1 MEDTNQLVGQ
11 FARLPDGQKVMI
23 ESQDG
28 SPAWATVRRIGG
40 QHDGTRA
47 VCLVSKLESYDS
59 NVPVAKRLIRRGKL
73 PVTEALILP
82 DLLRSRP

>member
-1 MEDTNQLVGQ
+1 MEDTNRLVGQ
-11 FARLPDGQKVMI
+11 FARLPDGQMVII

-40 QHDGTRA
+40 QNDGTRA

-59 NVPVAKRLIRRGKL
+59 DVPVDEEI
-73 PVTEALILP
+73 
-82 DLLRSRP
+82 D